1 MSSFFDA
8 TNGSGLIGSWLS
20 ASMYGVTLAQTYIFF
35 NRPLRSSTFLR
46 MLVLCLWLLDTIHTA
61 VVCTTVYHYSVSNAF
76 NEAAILNTTWSITVS
91 LELIRTIWLKPSDK
105 LQASVGINV
114 VVVTICQLYF
124 VSIVYKLCKKTWLR
138 ISLTAVIMIFIILH
152 FGWGLGMF
160 TLLTFTLV
168 CDSYAIAAVVI
179 FMAPRKTFAEYS
191 TKQSVGFLPYAISQ
205 LPVDFAI
212 AGSLC
217 ILLYK
222 KRTGFQ
228 RTETIINTLI
238 LYAVNSVVAL
248 VEALA
253 VGIAPDS
260 FWFSAAEFVIG
271 QLYTNSLL
279 AMLNGKDLVQD
290 GGRSWSIH
298 SHPLVAL
305 PLQNM
310 TRTLPMAGIGH
321 KNEDLAG
328 HNSTYDNE
336 MSECQV

>member
-1 MSSFFDA
+1 MVNQGDSGCDSGQLPAYNLVTFPPLGRSCALATEGMSSFFDA

-61 VVCTTVYHYSVSNAF
+61 VVCTTVYHYSVTNAF
-76 NEAAILNTTWSITVS
+76 NEAAILDTTWSIT
-91 LELIRTIWLKPSDK
+91 
-105 LQASVGINV
+105 ASVGINV
-114 VVVTICQLYF
+114 IVVTICQ
-124 VSIVYKLCKKTWLR
+124 S
-138 ISLTAVIMIFIILH
+138 
-152 FGWGLGMF
+152 
-160 TLLTFTLV
+160 
-168 CDSYAIAAVVI
+168 
-179 FMAPRKTFAEYS
+179 APSKTFAEYS
-191 TKQSVGFLPYAISQ
+191 TKQSVGFLPYAITQ

-217 ILLYK
+217 VLLYK

-238 LYAVNSVVAL
+238 LYAVNRCVFTSVVAL

-271 QLYTNSLL
+271 QREFPFGWLL
-279 AMLNGKDLVQD
+279 
-290 GGRSWSIH
+290 RISI
-298 SHPLVAL
+298 
-305 PLQNM
+305 
-310 TRTLPMAGIGH
+310 
-321 KNEDLAG
+321 
-328 HNSTYDNE
+328 
-336 MSECQV
+336 